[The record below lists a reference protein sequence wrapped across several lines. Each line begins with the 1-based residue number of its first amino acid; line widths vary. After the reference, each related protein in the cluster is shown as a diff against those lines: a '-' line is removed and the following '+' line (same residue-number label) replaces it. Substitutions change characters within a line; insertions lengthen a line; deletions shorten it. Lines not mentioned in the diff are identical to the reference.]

1 MESFDVG
8 IDVGSTRE
16 YYSCWSSLQ
25 LLILSYQSLNDN
37 TVYAGSLH
45 SKPDNVKSEEVILD
59 TT

>member
-16 YYSCWSSLQ
+16 YSCWSSLQ
-25 LLILSYQSLNDN
+25 LLILSYQSLNDK

-45 SKPDNVKSEEVILD
+45 SKPDNVKNEEVVLD